1 MGCKPSKESTPSK
14 PKREI
19 LYGSNTQPPD
29 RRYFPAP
36 APKHVVFEESSRSS
50 DDTRGSGEAARPKE
64 TDPAPK
70 HVTFKEPSERNHGAR
85 GLGTAYWQKESKTK
99 GSKPKECEPK
109 ESRPKESRP
118 KESRPEETFE
128 AYAQRGVIRHS
139 AIAPESEGSKRT
151 KSSSHKKR
159 VGGFEKYTQE

>member
-19 LYGSNTQPPD
+19 LHGSNTQPLD

-36 APKHVVFEESSRSS
+36 APKHVAFEESSRSS

-85 GLGTAYWQKESKTK
+85 GLGTAYWQKESKPKESKTK
-99 GSKPKECEPK
+99 ESKPKESK
-109 ESRPKESRP
+109 P

-151 KSSSHKKR
+151 KISSHKKR
-159 VGGFEKYTQE
+159 VGGFEKYT